1 MLLDFFVRESRVEFF
16 PRSGAKDVTL
26 SAFSSASAFSPLCR
40 QTPAVDQLPAQNTS
54 DSELLQQ
61 IIPQKS
67 HSTESALVL
76 YSSDCPGVEAEL
88 CHQAVTYFWLVD
100 TQYIHVFFSFYGP
113 SLFAVN

>member
-1 MLLDFFVRESRVEFF
+1 MRESRVEFF
-16 PRSGAKDVTL
+16 SRSGAKDVTL

-88 CHQAVTYFWLVD
+88 CHHRLHTSGSLTPNTF
-100 TQYIHVFFSFYGP
+100 TFSFP
-113 SLFAVN
+113 FTAHHCLQLTKQKMV

>member
-1 MLLDFFVRESRVEFF
+1 MRESRVEFF

-61 IIPQKS
+61 NIIPQKKS
-67 HSTESALVL
+67 LNRV
-76 YSSDCPGVEAEL
+76 
-88 CHQAVTYFWLVD
+88 
-100 TQYIHVFFSFYGP
+100 SFA
-113 SLFAVN
+113 SV